1 LSRGLST
8 GSITNLAQ
16 SEFVTEVLVEITL
29 SNGSQLFYTTGH
41 SNVTTSTPT
50 RPVSTT
56 YNATNQVTVVS
67 SLRESYDPLQGD
79 FILQIDTTDTSLI
92 NSLTTNFLKITVVAY
107 KMFRNISSNV
117 PDTTN
122 LIQLYNSNV
131 TDCVVQGGL
140 DELSIQ
146 LRSRTILNG
155 LDVVKGR
162 TNSQL
167 EPSTGINIVWG
178 SIQWRQQ

>member
-1 LSRGLST
+1 MSRGLST
-8 GSITNLAQ
+8 NSRTALDRTAFV
-16 SEFVTEVLVEITL
+16 SETLIEITL
-29 SNGSQLFYTTGH
+29 ANDSQLFYTTGH
-41 SNVTTSTPT
+41 SNVTLSTPT
-50 RPVSTT
+50 RPVATT
-56 YNATNQVTVVS
+56 FLATNQVAVVG

-92 NSLTTNFLKITVVAY
+92 SSLSTNFLKIRVVAY
-107 KMFRNISSNV
+107 KMFRDSSTNAADTANI
-117 PDTTN
+117 
-122 LIQLYNSNV
+122 IQLYDSTV
-131 TDCVVQGGL
+131 TDCTVQGGL

-155 LDVVKGR
+155 LDVVKSR

-167 EPSTGINIVWG
+167 EPTTGVNIVWG